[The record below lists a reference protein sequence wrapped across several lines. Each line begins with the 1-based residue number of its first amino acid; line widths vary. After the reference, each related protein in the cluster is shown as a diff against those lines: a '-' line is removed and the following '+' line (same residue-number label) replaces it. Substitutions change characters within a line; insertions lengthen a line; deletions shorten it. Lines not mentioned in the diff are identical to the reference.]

1 MVKFKEILKKLNL
14 DLNFDNVI
22 GDLDLPI
29 DDII

>member
-22 GDLDLPI
+22 VDLDLPI